1 MAKKKFGN
9 SRKKHIAKLGA
20 IELSMTTIVIIV
32 ISIIVLIF
40 GIIFGRNVMCS
51 GIQITE
57 DINAGVKNQVKL
69 LFGADKY
76 GVVCVGEGGQEVKI
90 ASGGRRKIVCI
101 IKTEDSVEYDLT
113 VRNIQSLKGAST
125 ASVNK
130 WVLDDGW
137 KGSVSP
143 GGDGTEAPVA
153 ILDIPQDAPTTTLK
167 ITIDEVKN
175 QDSSS
180 KKTHTAVIDVVPA
193 GFFRTT
199 MC

>member
-1 MAKKKFGN
+1 MVNKNKKSKG
-9 SRKKHIAKLGA
+9 SGKLGA

-40 GIIFGRNVMCS
+40 GIIFGRNVMCA
-51 GIQITE
+51 GIQVTE
-57 DINAGVKNQVKL
+57 DINQGVRNQVKV
-69 LFGADKY
+69 LFGADKF
-76 GVVCVGEGGQEVKI
+76 GVVCVGEGGQEVRI
-90 ASGGRRKIVCI
+90 GSGGRRKIVCI
-101 IKTEDSVEYDLT
+101 IKTEDANEYDLT
-113 VRNIQSLKGAST
+113 VRDIQSLKGAST
-125 ASVNK
+125 STVNR

-143 GGDGTEAPVA
+143 GGDGTDAPVL

-167 ITIDEVKN
+167 ITIDEIRN
-175 QDSSS
+175 RDSST
-180 KKTHTAVIDVVPA
+180 KKTHTSVIDVVPA